1 MSLDKPKQTRASALS
16 EQTYGPITEH
26 QIVYQR
32 ALLTTKQ
39 DELLKRCEIYT
50 LKKRHLI
57 EWKKSYKHVS
67 LSMMSEYE
75 QVWIFGKKGGGGG
88 RGIISFSYFNFII

>member
-1 MSLDKPKQTRASALS
+1 M
-16 EQTYGPITEH
+16 E
-26 QIVYQR
+26 
-32 ALLTTKQ
+32 
-39 DELLKRCEIYT
+39 
-50 LKKRHLI
+50 
-57 EWKKSYKHVS
+57 KSYKHVS